1 MATLVVEALLRAWRV
16 ADPAWRLRLRLVPL
30 AAPVILVPLF
40 FALAPWRTGAA
51 FAASGAIFAGER
63 WNLLRV
69 GPAGAGDLLLASAAG
84 LGSWLFL
91 RDALPPIL
99 DRLRQGPPRDA
110 GAWAA
115 PPAFQARVEQH
126 ARRLA
131 VAPPAI
137 RVVPSRWPVFFA
149 EGRRPV
155 ELVVSAAALDA
166 LSPPEL
172 DAAVAHELAH
182 VRHADPA
189 WGYALIA
196 LRAAG
201 FFNPALHWAARAVVD
216 ELERRAD
223 QTVVEAGYP
232 ADALASAIG
241 KLFDR
246 SHPEPAAAGPLLERL
261 ARRAR
266 QVGVERRRERLVTAA
281 HAAPLSHGWLRLALT
296 ACGLTTML
304 YFVV

>member
-16 ADPAWRLRLRLVPL
+16 NDPAWRLRFRLVPVAVPIL
-30 AAPVILVPLF
+30 LVPSF
-40 FALAPWRTGAA
+40 FVLAPWRTGAR
-51 FAASGAIFAGER
+51 FASSSALFAGER

-69 GPAGAGDLLLASAAG
+69 GPAGAGDLVLVLAAG
-84 LGSWLFL
+84 LGAWLFL
-91 RDALPPIL
+91 RDALPPL
-99 DRLRQGPPRDA
+99 VDRLRQGPAAAA
-110 GAWAA
+110 GAWLA
-115 PPAFQARVEQH
+115 PPALRVVVERQ

-131 VAPPAI
+131 LPPPAI
-137 RVVPSRWPVFFA
+137 RVVASRWPAFFA
-149 EGRRPV
+149 EGHAPG
-155 ELVVSAAALDA
+155 ELVVSPPALEA

-182 VRHADPA
+182 LRYGDPR

-196 LRAAG
+196 VRAVN

-216 ELERRAD
+216 EIERRAD
-223 QTVVEAGYP
+223 QAVVEAGHAP
-232 ADALASAIG
+232 DALASAIV

-246 SHPEPAAAGPLLERL
+246 SHPESAASGPLLERL
-261 ARRAR
+261 ARRVR
-266 QVGVERRRERLVTAA
+266 RVGVERRRERLVTA
-281 HAAPLSHGWLRLALT
+281 PPSRLSHGWLRLALV